1 MVLLAALMALLTITS
16 VNVHYNYSN
25 VTITLNY
32 QLNDVQKL
40 GVFLFG
46 ADHIEEEIMKLIN
59 GTFSIERVG
68 INRAILVFNVT
79 DFGTY
84 VYFGGARLNKKLNM
98 TLIFPDN
105 STLNVTSDEIPAVYL
120 FR

>member
-1 MVLLAALMALLTITS
+1 MVLLVALMALLTITS
-16 VNVHYNYSN
+16 FNVHYNYSN
-25 VTITLNY
+25 VTVTLNY
-32 QLNDVQKL
+32 QLNDLQKL

-46 ADHIEEEIMKLIN
+46 ADHIEKELGKLIN
-59 GTFSIERVG
+59 GSFSIERVDM
-68 INRAILVFNVT
+68 NRAILVFNVT

-84 VYFGGARLNKKLNM
+84 VYFRGVKLNETLNM

>member
-1 MVLLAALMALLTITS
+1 MVLAVALMALLTITS
-16 VNVHYNYSN
+16 MNVHYGYSN
-25 VTITLNY
+25 VTVTLGY
-32 QLNDVQKL
+32 QLNDLQKL

-46 ADHIEEEIMKLIN
+46 AESIRDEILKLVN
-59 GTFSIERVG
+59 GSFSIERVG
-68 INRAILVFNVT
+68 LSKAVLVFNVT
-79 DFGTY
+79 DFGSY
-84 VYFGGARLNKKLNM
+84 VYFGGVKLKERLNM